1 MSKSKGNVVDP
12 LELLKKYPRDLLRAY
27 FVTKINF
34 LQNGTLEENLLHD
47 FYQDFFV
54 NNLSNLVARTSEKI
68 FQIFNFSPEELND
81 NNLLEFAYLNEF
93 KVNSLTKHLYTA
105 LVCDWDETIQPL
117 KPAMIYEKMSPD
129 AGISLAEF
137 TERFGKER
145 KPGQKEIR
153 SYAEG
158 YTGKEEEKRVFK
170 QEIIDVAKKEKK
182 ISDKFS
188 SGIHQITFLTP
199 EFDAKAKALKSEK
212 ELNESNPILAVATS
226 HRVSDKVNFE
236 KVTSSPYVF
245 KKDLIYSEM
254 VGISPDDYISPLD
267 IVRVNKEE
275 ITRHIAKAVNS
286 NFGKGIKDFLDET
299 VSVDKDRKFN
309 LQAEMKENSEKL
321 DNLTSSNVSKNAVS
335 EPNEHENPNNP
346 SASRKFIYKG
356 TDKELRTA
364 YEKFEKLYK
373 ERNKDSN
380 KNAEKYKKLGVVD
393 SQHILSTTD
402 DILKALKEGLISD
415 LKIVT
420 ASYVI
425 NKSSP
430 SNVIKAKR
438 KRFARTF
445 GKFPQCSFYLQEIEK
460 VNVREH
466 FPDRTFVI
474 NDYKYS
480 RDEAIGDNI
489 YHIKTTVSD
498 LKDEDFAIA
507 ALELK
512 TKQLEQQ
519 LKTSKAERER
529 GNLLLIGGGIAFL
542 EKGFVFTDKNGVEK
556 EIKYAGGFETKKEV
570 CRDFSMLDGELFDK
584 LEYIARKIRNN
595 PRPFGGLQLVLLVK
609 VYRQKDTELIEL
621 LNELRFGQLSEKSQ
635 IILKKIE
642 VEPNYPS
649 DGIQPTQLVATNS
662 EAKKINCL
670 ALEKINQP
678 SFFYQA
684 VD

>member
-54 NNLSNLVARTSEKI
+54 NNLSNLVARVNKMLVLYNNGIVPKFTKENKNEKLENYYQKCSLSVREFQEKMNQYKLTKAFEQIQLLINEKLAKKGDIVLLQATLNYLSNGIKIIAFLLNCFIPETSEKI

-321 DNLTSSNVSKNAVS
+321 DNLTSSNVSSEINYIKNLISWFSKPEQENRFETHVLVKPKTSCRPLKIVCDWDECLFSFRATENAVS

-460 VNVREH
+460 VNGQNKPH
-466 FPDRTFVI
+466 
-474 NDYKYS
+474 
-480 RDEAIGDNI
+480 
-489 YHIKTTVSD
+489 
-498 LKDEDFAIA
+498 
-507 ALELK
+507 
-512 TKQLEQQ
+512 Q
-519 LKTSKAERER
+519 
-529 GNLLLIGGGIAFL
+529 
-542 EKGFVFTDKNGVEK
+542 
-556 EIKYAGGFETKKEV
+556 YAGGFETKKEV
-570 CRDFSMLDGELFDK
+570 CRDFSHLNAERLK
-584 LEYIARKIRNN
+584 LA
-595 PRPFGGLQLVLLVK
+595 LLVE
-609 VYRQKDTELIEL
+609 VGEFA
-621 LNELRFGQLSEKSQ
+621 NEIKSF
-635 IILKKIE
+635 K
-642 VEPNYPS
+642 
-649 DGIQPTQLVATNS
+649 A
-662 EAKKINCL
+662 
-670 ALEKINQP
+670 
-678 SFFYQA
+678 
-684 VD
+684 

>member
-54 NNLSNLVARTSEKI
+54 NNLSNLVARVNKMLVLYNNGIVPKFTKENKNEKLENYYQKCSLSVREFQEKMNQYKLTKAFEQIQLLINEKLAKKGDIVLLQATLNYLSNGIKIIAFLLNCFIPETSEKI

-105 LVCDWDETIQPL
+105 LENTN
-117 KPAMIYEKMSPD
+117 
-129 AGISLAEF
+129 F
-137 TERFGKER
+137 TNPENLTGGGFGKER

-158 YTGKEEEKRVFK
+158 YT
-170 QEIIDVAKKEKK
+170 DVAKKEKK

-321 DNLTSSNVSKNAVS
+321 DNLTSSN
-335 EPNEHENPNNP
+335 
-346 SASRKFIYKG
+346 
-356 TDKELRTA
+356 L
-364 YEKFEKLYK
+364 
-373 ERNKDSN
+373 
-380 KNAEKYKKLGVVD
+380 
-393 SQHILSTTD
+393 
-402 DILKALKEGLISD
+402 
-415 LKIVT
+415 
-420 ASYVI
+420 
-425 NKSSP
+425 
-430 SNVIKAKR
+430 
-438 KRFARTF
+438 
-445 GKFPQCSFYLQEIEK
+445 
-460 VNVREH
+460 
-466 FPDRTFVI
+466 
-474 NDYKYS
+474 
-480 RDEAIGDNI
+480 
-489 YHIKTTVSD
+489 
-498 LKDEDFAIA
+498 
-507 ALELK
+507 
-512 TKQLEQQ
+512 
-519 LKTSKAERER
+519 
-529 GNLLLIGGGIAFL
+529 
-542 EKGFVFTDKNGVEK
+542 
-556 EIKYAGGFETKKEV
+556 
-570 CRDFSMLDGELFDK
+570 
-584 LEYIARKIRNN
+584 
-595 PRPFGGLQLVLLVK
+595 
-609 VYRQKDTELIEL
+609 
-621 LNELRFGQLSEKSQ
+621 
-635 IILKKIE
+635 
-642 VEPNYPS
+642 
-649 DGIQPTQLVATNS
+649 
-662 EAKKINCL
+662 
-670 ALEKINQP
+670 
-678 SFFYQA
+678 
-684 VD
+684 